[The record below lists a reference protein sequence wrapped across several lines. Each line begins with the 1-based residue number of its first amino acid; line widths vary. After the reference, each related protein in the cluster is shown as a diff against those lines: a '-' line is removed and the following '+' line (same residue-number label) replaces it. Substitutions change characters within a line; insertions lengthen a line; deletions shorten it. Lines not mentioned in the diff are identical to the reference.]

1 MKPTAAAAL
10 LATVVLVV
18 PDEDAAAQKIR
29 RWVDDNGVVHYSE
42 FVPPE
47 FAGRDREVLNEQ
59 GVAIDFEQ
67 GEITAEERAEKN
79 RLAAEEEA
87 RREAAEATARR
98 DQILLDT
105 YLSVGEIEALRDR
118 RLELM
123 ESQIKVTEQYLLN
136 LRKRLDS
143 LEREAERLARN
154 ESSEAGLPTH
164 LAVDISRTSASIT
177 LYEDNLSRSRAEQA
191 RLSET
196 FAADISRFMELKGS
210 PPDSAL

>member
-1 MKPTAAAAL
+1 M
-10 LATVVLVV
+10 
-18 PDEDAAAQKIR
+18 
-29 RWVDDNGVVHYSE
+29 
-42 FVPPE
+42 PPE

-98 DQILLDT
+98 DQVLLDT